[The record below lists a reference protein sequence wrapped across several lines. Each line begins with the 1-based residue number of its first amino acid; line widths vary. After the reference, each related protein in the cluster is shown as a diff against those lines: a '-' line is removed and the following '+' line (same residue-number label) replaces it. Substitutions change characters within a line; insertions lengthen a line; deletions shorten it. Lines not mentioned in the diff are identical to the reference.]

1 MATSGQVIDQL
12 KQFVNVKQL
21 EAIYKTGEGTE
32 WYITFLTPR
41 ETELLGDGRRR
52 DLDEEGSVVYF
63 DRIDK
68 GFRTI

>member
-1 MATSGQVIDQL
+1 MATSGQVIDPL

-52 DLDEEGSVVYF
+52 DG
-63 DRIDK
+63 
-68 GFRTI
+68 